1 MDVYIG
7 FRVDLKIKEELQKI
21 ADKRER
27 SLSFVARKM
36 IEEKLN
42 ELKEN
47 PNGNNHFF
55 YLHFC

>member
-1 MDVYIG
+1 MNVYIG
-7 FRVDLKIKEELQKI
+7 FRVDLETKEELKKI

-36 IEEKLN
+36 IEEKLK

-47 PNGNNHFF
+47 PNENNHKDN
-55 YLHFC
+55 

>member
-21 ADKRER
+21 AAKRER

-36 IEEKLN
+36 IEEKIK

-47 PNGNNHFF
+47 PNENNHKDN
-55 YLHFC
+55 